1 MDLTKDIDIAVIQA
15 TIDVVKAR
23 SNYNSKKFL
32 IDAVHNDLHVTQ
44 EFYDEVTSSNDDII
58 MEEAT
63 SAGKI
68 PFDQRK
74 FAIYRQD
81 PFTHDRD
88 IAKINVSVAEL
99 TLGVHQASHLA
110 KGDAGVPIKD
120 LLPERGAKIIEIG
133 NKLYNGKAMALYD
146 LIQILR
152 ADTRHRTFM
161 NISGITGFDTTPEMT
176 RDAEGNLTFSEPPG
190 DLVQTAFTVRLPRWT
205 LTLNRFKV
213 CEEIDRYRKLKK
225 SDPESQELKVLKAR
239 IKKHMPMIGLECT
252 DKNCEDLLN
261 HTCYTTRQYTSD
273 VDKFMVGWHLKNNP
287 RLSEEAIKCT
297 KDISDMATQKTPI
310 RMNSRNNKRCID
322 RIAEAFC
329 FTKQNADKE

>member
-32 IDAVHNDLHVTQ
+32 INAVKNDAHVTQ
-44 EFYDEVTSSNDDII
+44 EFYDEITSSHDEIV

-63 SAGKI
+63 GKI

-88 IAKINVSVAEL
+88 IAKINVSIAEL
-99 TLGVHQASHLA
+99 ALGVQQASHLA
-110 KGDAGVPIKD
+110 KGDNGVPIKD

-133 NKLYNGKAMALYD
+133 NKLYNGKAIALYD

-152 ADTRHRTFM
+152 ADKRHRTFM
-161 NISGITGFDTTPEMT
+161 NISGITGFDTTPEIKHN
-176 RDAEGNLTFSEPPG
+176 DDGSLEFSDPPG

-205 LTLNRFKV
+205 LTLRRFKV
-213 CEEIDRYRKLKK
+213 CEEIDQFNKLKK
-225 SDPESQELKVLKAR
+225 SNPESPDLKVLRAR
-239 IKKHMPMIGLECT
+239 IKKHMPIIGLE
-252 DKNCEDLLN
+252 DSDRNRDDLLN
-261 HTCYTTRQYTSD
+261 HTCYSTRQYSSD
-273 VDKFMVGWHLKNNP
+273 VDRFMIGWHLKNNP
-287 RLSEEAIKCT
+287 RLNDEALKCT
-297 KDISDMATQKTPI
+297 KEISDMATQKTPI
-310 RMNSRNNKRCID
+310 RMNTRSNKRCTD